1 MNEAIDSIVKSFS
14 ESDISEIAKYT
25 LRFARNVTKNILD
38 NNYKLLKDLVEIS
51 CEIRDEIETD
61 KNIER
66 NKEFYFGYWYAHEN
80 IGRRIL
86 EHYIVN
92 EGINS
97 IVIQN
102 KDVQKLIKILI
113 KNKAISKQDIIK
125 HLRISLDK
133 LDNLIYSDEI
143 KELDLICE
151 TKIGNNIIY
160 SLNRKGRKYY
170 ERRQLWIG

>member
-51 CEIRDEIETD
+51 CEIRDEVEVD
-61 KNIER
+61 GNIER
-66 NKEFYFGYWYAHEN
+66 NKEFYFGYWYAYEN

-86 EHYIVN
+86 EYHIVN
-92 EGINS
+92 EGIGRVMNES
-97 IVIQN
+97 EGI
-102 KDVQKLIKILI
+102 QKLTKMLA
-113 KNKAISKQDIIK
+113 KNKVATKQDI
-125 HLRISLDK
+125 RNYFQISSDK
-133 LDNLIYSDEI
+133 FDNFIHSNEI

-151 TKIGNNIIY
+151 DRIGNNVIY

-170 ERRQLWIG
+170 GRR

>member
-1 MNEAIDSIVKSFS
+1 MSKIINNTIKSFS
-14 ESDISEIAKYT
+14 ESDISKIREYT
-25 LRFARNVTKNILD
+25 LKFAQNLIKNVL
-38 NNYKLLKDLVEIS
+38 NNDYEQLKDLIKTS

-170 ERRQLWIG
+170 ERRQL

>member
-1 MNEAIDSIVKSFS
+1 MSKIINNTIKSFS
-14 ESDISEIAKYT
+14 ESDISKIREYT
-25 LRFARNVTKNILD
+25 LKFAQNLIKNVL
-38 NNYKLLKDLVEIS
+38 NNDYEQLKDLIKTS

-92 EGINS
+92 EGIGRVMNES
-97 IVIQN
+97 EGI
-102 KDVQKLIKILI
+102 QKLIKMLA
-113 KNKAISKQDIIK
+113 KNKVATKQDIINY
-125 HLRISLDK
+125 LQISSDK
-133 LDNLIYSDEI
+133 FDNFIHSNEI

-151 TKIGNNIIY
+151 DRIGNNVIY

-170 ERRQLWIG
+170 GRR